1 MLSMNYIWLKIA
13 KRFLTALA
21 TNDHETIEN
30 LISDKL
36 VSKYPL
42 DIFGYPIQILD
53 YSYRGKTVFIEY
65 ISNKK
70 SRIGKITFDDFGKID
85 FFKLYE

>member
-1 MLSMNYIWLKIA
+1 MSYIWLKIA

-21 TNDHETIEN
+21 INDHETIGN

-36 VSKYPL
+36 ISKYPL
-42 DIFGYPIQILD
+42 DIFGYPIEILD

-65 ISNKK
+65 YSNNK
-70 SRIGKITFDDFGKID
+70 SRISKIAFDDFGKINL
-85 FFKLYE
+85 FKLYDETV